1 MAFVITTGKFIS
13 IFEMSFISII
23 LKKSI
28 HTTLL
33 SIANTYH
40 DQIKK

>member
-1 MAFVITTGKFIS
+1 MAFVITTGK
-13 IFEMSFISII
+13 FEMSFISII